1 MLISKYYDIH
11 DKYVKRLFFN
21 KKKGQMVSPRT
32 VTSQCPEEQ
41 MGASGALAMSQ

>member
-21 KKKGQMVSPRT
+21 KKERSNGFPKD
-32 VTSQCPEEQ
+32 CD
-41 MGASGALAMSQ
+41 